1 MSYKLIMMIKL
12 ELNIP
17 DISGLL
23 PANAFNNKV
32 IEIERKIKVAES
44 KPDISNLASNTE
56 LKNVENKIPD
66 ANFFK

>member
-23 PANAFNNKV
+23 PANTFNNKV

-44 KPDISNLASNTE
+44 KSDISNLASNTE